1 LSPLKS
7 LCPKILKS
15 ILRYPGIS
23 NLVLDILWAEMSLQ
37 RSGIVSMRMRLE
49 GELGDDPIALGHGG
63 IRTASALTSFQRN
76 YPERER
82 EIANALNARGIATAR
97 GRQWHAKSVGN
108 ILERTGL
115 KF

>member
-1 LSPLKS
+1 
-7 LCPKILKS
+7 
-15 ILRYPGIS
+15 
-23 NLVLDILWAEMSLQ
+23 MSLQ

-49 GELGDDPIALGHGG
+49 CELGDDPIALGHWG
-63 IRTASALTSFQRN
+63 IRTASALTRFQGD
-76 YPERER
+76 YPER
-82 EIANALNARGIATAR
+82 EIANALNARGVATAR

>member
-1 LSPLKS
+1 MSPLKS

-49 GELGDDPIALGHGG
+49 GELGDDPIALGHRG
-63 IRTASALTSFQRN
+63 IRTASTLTRFQRN
-76 YPERER
+76 YPER
-82 EIANALNARGIATAR
+82 EIANALNAGGVATAS
-97 GRQWHAKSVGN
+97 GRQWRAKSVSN